1 MKKHI
6 LLIDDDED
14 ELEIFSEALSALPA
28 NFACSQARNTEQ
40 AIELTQN
47 FSPDFIFIDYNMPRT
62 NGLECLQKLKKINGL
77 SGARFIIYSNFIDD
91 KTNQQ
96 AVSLGATACM
106 KKPYLTSILSQRLK
120 ELLLDKK
127 H

>member
-14 ELEIFSEALSALPA
+14 ELDIFNEALNALPV
-28 NFACSQARNTEQ
+28 NFACSQAKNTEQ
-40 AIELTQN
+40 AVELTRS
-47 FSPDFIFIDYNMPRT
+47 FSPDYIFIDYNMPRT
-62 NGLECLQKLKKINGL
+62 NGLECLQTLKKIKAL
-77 SGARFIIYSNFIDD
+77 SDVRFIIYSNFIDD
-91 KTNQQ
+91 VTSRK

-120 ELLLDKK
+120 ELLLDKNV
-127 H
+127 